1 VVGQDVDGV
10 VAGVK
15 ERQLMLYLSE
25 KKQKI
30 NKKKPFATFTTT
42 SFVLSSTISGI

>member
-15 ERQLMLYLSE
+15 ERQIMLYLSE
-25 KKQKI
+25 KKQK
-30 NKKKPFATFTTT
+30 NKKKLFATFTTT